1 MAFLPACPA
10 EFAARGPFDFVIVTG
25 DSYVDHPSFGVA
37 IIGRV
42 LEAEGF
48 SVAVLAR
55 PDPDDAAAF
64 RLAGRPR
71 LAWLVAA
78 GVLDSMVSS
87 YTANRK
93 PRSEDAYAPGGN
105 PALCLRADGTIGP
118 GAKGRAN
125 ARPDRAVIA
134 YAAKC
139 REAFKGVPVVLGGLE
154 ASLRRLSHYDYRSD
168 TVRRSILPDSKA
180 DLLVHG
186 MAERQIVAL
195 ARRLAA
201 GEDARAIRGLRGTAW
216 WTSKEAELP
225 ADGLRLPPFA
235 AVSGADPASLRA
247 FAESFAAQYRAADP
261 WNAKPLVEEAEGRY
275 VVVEPPEFPLP
286 RAELDRVWSLP
297 FERRAHPLYEAAG
310 GVPALT
316 EVKFSV
322 AATRGCFGACAFC
335 AIAFHQGRVPSSRS
349 RASIVAEVERFRGDP
364 DWKGIVHDL
373 GGPTAN
379 FLGPACAK
387 QARSGPCPDRRC
399 LSPEPCPAL
408 EVDHSEWLGT
418 LRALRALPGVR
429 KVFVRS
435 GIRFDQLLLDRDP
448 TVLRELS
455 EHHVSGQLK
464 VAPEH
469 VSDRVLALMGKPPH
483 RVFEAFAAEW
493 RKANDALGKRQFLVP
508 YFIASHPG
516 ATLDDAIE
524 LALWLKDYGFV
535 PDQVQDFY
543 PTPGTLATAMYRTG
557 LDPLTLEPV
566 HVARG
571 ERERA
576 MQRALL
582 QFDRSENRATVLEA
596 LREAGRMDLA
606 GALLG
611 KGADVGP
618 GRGARRGA
626 NGQGGNGKGN
636 GRVG

>member
-10 EFAARGPFDFVIVTG
+10 EYAARGPFDFVIVTG

-37 IIGRV
+37 IVGRV

-55 PDPDDAAAF
+55 PDPDDAEAF

-71 LAWLVAA
+71 LAWLAA
-78 GVLDSMVSS
+78 SGVLDSMVSS
-87 YTANRK
+87 YTANRR

-105 PALCLRADGTIGP
+105 PALCLRADGTIGV
-118 GAKGRAN
+118 GVKGRAN

-154 ASLRRLSHYDYRSD
+154 ASLRRLSHYDHRSD
-168 TVRRSILPDSKA
+168 TVRRSILLDSKA

-186 MAERQIVAL
+186 MAERQLVAL

-216 WTSKEAELP
+216 WTSKESELP
-225 ADGLRLPPFA
+225 AGSIRLPPFA
-235 AVSGADPASLRA
+235 AVTGADEASRRA
-247 FAESFAAQYRAADP
+247 FAESFAAQYRASDP
-261 WNAKPLVEEAEGRY
+261 WSAKPLVEEAEGRF
-275 VVVEPPEFPLP
+275 VVVEPPEFPL
-286 RAELDRVWSLP
+286 RREELDRVWALP
-297 FERRAHPLYEAAG
+297 FERRAHPLHEAAG
-310 GVPALT
+310 GVPALS

-349 RASIVAEVERFRGDP
+349 RESIVAEVERFARDP
-364 DWKGIVHDL
+364 DWKGIVHDV

-408 EVDHSEWLGT
+408 EVDHREWLGT

-435 GIRFDQLLLDRDP
+435 GIRFDHLMLERDP
-448 TVLRELS
+448 LVLRELA

-483 RVFEAFAAEW
+483 RVFEAFATEW

-543 PTPGTLATAMYRTG
+543 PTPGTLATAMYRAG

-571 ERERA
+571 DRERA

-582 QFDRSENRATVLEA
+582 QFDRPENRATVLEA
-596 LREAGRMDLA
+596 LREAGRAELA
-606 GALLG
+606 GVLLG
-611 KGADVGP
+611 KGAEGGGARVADRG
-618 GRGARRGA
+618 GARRP
-626 NGQGGNGKGN
+626 
-636 GRVG
+636 